1 MKYCGREF
9 TDAELAGIRQLLAE
23 DPMMTRWA
31 LSRLVCETL
40 GWRKPD
46 GGLKDMSCRVAL
58 LRMQDDGLV
67 LLPPPR
73 RKNGNGKRHVHRT
86 QQADPQPPL
95 STPVDEFVD
104 LRLELVADKR
114 DSLLWN
120 EYIDRYHYLG
130 YQPLPGAQLR
140 YFAHAEGRILAL
152 LGFGAAAWKTAPRD
166 TFIGWTREKR
176 ASRLHLVVNNAR
188 FLILALLGF
197 GAAAW
202 KTAPRDTFIGWTR
215 EKRASRLHLV
225 VNNARFLVLP
235 WVTSK
240 NLASKLLGL
249 AARRL
254 PADWHL
260 RYGYRPVILETF
272 IEKQRFSGTCYKA
285 ANWLCLGD
293 TQGRGKLD
301 SDRLH
306 ALPIKSVWVYPLS
319 HRFRASLTG

>member
-188 FLILALLGF
+188 FL
-197 GAAAW
+197 
-202 KTAPRDTFIGWTR
+202 
-215 EKRASRLHLV
+215 
-225 VNNARFLVLP
+225 VLP